1 MNSAPS
7 GKAKVLVVED
17 DAIVGRYIQTQLQGL
32 GYDVPAV
39 VSRGEEVLGE
49 TSTHQPDLVLMDVM
63 LRGKVD
69 GVQAARQIY
78 DRFGTPVVYLTAY
91 ADTQTL
97 SRAKETEPFGYVVK
111 PFTGESLETAIEVA
125 LLKFR
130 MQRKLQEGYDW
141 YDTTLQSIGDAVIA
155 TDRKGNVRFMN
166 KAAERVTGHR
176 HRDAMGKPSG
186 EVLQVVSDTGR
197 AGVLDPIGDVLR
209 NKKAIKLDRM
219 VLIDRHGNRRRVGDS
234 ASPIINDRG
243 DVDGAVLVFQDLSS
257 EADADANPRKEL
269 ILDTLQ
275 EMIFYLDPQLR
286 ILWCNRATVQ
296 HLDMAR
302 KEILGQTC
310 YRALY
315 DLDEPC
321 PECPAREALETH
333 RPCQRELTTPHQQ
346 VWRIGS
352 TPILTEDDTV
362 IGLVTSGI
370 DITEKKRSEDERCR
384 REEHVR
390 RMLDA
395 VHAAI
400 MVQVE
405 GKGVRFVNDRAC
417 ELLGVERDKLIGLNI
432 EEYDWRAVREDGTP
446 LPPEDYPI
454 HTTFRTE
461 MPVENLVVGVP
472 AGGDDVRW
480 LLISTELIQ
489 GEQPDGREVVVS
501 FDDITELRNVQE
513 HRRKLEDRVR
523 QSEHLEG
530 LGLLAG
536 GVAHDFNNLL
546 MAMVGNADL
555 GLMDTPAESSAH
567 ESFLEIKQAAMR
579 AAELTEQML
588 AYSGQANV
596 KPSEFGINDLVS
608 EFCESMERSLPEH
621 IRIETY
627 LGEAVPTIFADRSRL
642 RQMLMNL
649 VMNAAEALDNARGTI
664 TIRTDQAELNRN
676 QLSHAQ
682 VFETFREGP
691 GVLLEVRDT
700 GSGMDEETARRALDP
715 FFTTKFTGRGLGLA
729 AVQGIVRAHHGA
741 ICLESKLQ
749 QGTTVRVFLPASTR
763 TASRRVRVGR
773 PTQSWVGEGV
783 ALVVDDETG
792 VQRVARLMLERAGF
806 EVLAAGTISAGLD
819 RLRKRADEVDVA
831 FLDMTMPGCDCAD
844 SIRWLREIRPDLRI
858 VLMSGYAPEMV
869 ARRMSGEHRPDAFLQ
884 KPFGLDSLADCAR
897 RAISDDR

>member
-1 MNSAPS
+1 
-7 GKAKVLVVED
+7 
-17 DAIVGRYIQTQLQGL
+17 
-32 GYDVPAV
+32 V
-39 VSRGEEVLGE
+39 VSRGEEVLDE

-69 GVQAARQIY
+69 GVQAARQIHQ
-78 DRFGTPVVYLTAY
+78 RFRTPVVYLTAY
-91 ADTQTL
+91 ADTETL

-125 LLKFR
+125 LLKCR

-186 EVLQVVSDTGR
+186 EVLQVISDTGQP
-197 AGVLDPIGDVLR
+197 GMLDPVGDVLR

-219 VLIDRHGNRRRVGDS
+219 LLIDRQGNRRRVGDS
-234 ASPIINDRG
+234 ASPIINERG

-257 EADADANPRKEL
+257 ETGVEANPRKQL

-275 EMIFYLDPQLR
+275 EMIFYQDPQLR

-296 HLDMAR
+296 HLDMPR
-302 KEILGQTC
+302 REILGLMC
-310 YRALY
+310 YQALY

-321 PECPAREALETH
+321 PGCPALEALKTH
-333 RPCQRELTTPHQQ
+333 RPCQRELATPRQQ
-346 VWRIGS
+346 VWRIGC
-352 TPILTEDDTV
+352 TPVLSEDDAV

-370 DITEKKRSEDERCR
+370 DITEKKQSEDKQRR
-384 REEHVR
+384 REEHIS

-432 EEYDWRAVREDGTP
+432 EEYDWRAIHEDGSP

-454 HTTFRTE
+454 HTTLRTE

-472 AGGDDVRW
+472 AEGDTVRW
-480 LLISTELIQ
+480 LLISTELIP

-501 FDDITELRNVQE
+501 FDDITELRKIQD

-555 GLMDTPAESSAH
+555 GLMDTPAESPAH

-596 KPSEFGINDLVS
+596 KPAELQINDLVV

-621 IRIETY
+621 IRIETQ
-627 LGEAVPTIFADRSRL
+627 LDKTVSTISADRSRL
-642 RQMLMNL
+642 RHVLMNL
-649 VMNAAEALDNARGTI
+649 VMNAAESLDGMRGTI
-664 TIRTDQAELNRN
+664 TIRTGLAELN
-676 QLSHAQ
+676 QDQVSHAYL
-682 VFETFREGP
+682 FETFREGP
-691 GVLLEVRDT
+691 AVLLEVRDT
-700 GSGMDEETARRALDP
+700 GAGMDEDTMRRAFDP

-741 ICLESKLQ
+741 ICLDSQPGK
-749 QGTTVRVFLPASTR
+749 GTTVRVFLPAGRESVPR
-763 TASRRVRVGR
+763 GSRVAR
-773 PTQSWVGEGV
+773 PARPWVGEGV
-783 ALVVDDETG
+783 ALVVDDEKG
-792 VQRVARLMLERAGF
+792 VQRVARLMLEKAGF

-819 RLRKRADEVDVA
+819 RLRRRADDVDIV

-844 SIRWLREIRPDLRI
+844 SIRWLREIRPDLHI
-858 VLMSGYAPEMV
+858 VLMSGYAPQMI
-869 ARRMSGEHRPDAFLQ
+869 ARRMSGEHRPDEFLQ
-884 KPFGLDSLADCAR
+884 KPFGLDSLAECAR
-897 RAISDDR
+897 RAIVDGRD